1 MTNATVYGIIVVGGE
16 QVASVKKLVDKM
28 KRQPNSI
35 SLDEAGKVLEH
46 YGYKFDRQNGSHKTY
61 VNKDGDVQTAP
72 KKRPTIKPV
81 YVKQILHKIG
91 E

>member
-1 MTNATVYGIIVVGGE
+1 M
-16 QVASVKKLVDKM
+16 ASVSKIVDKM
-28 KRQPNSI
+28 KRQPNGI
-35 SLDEAGKVLEH
+35 SPDEAGQVLEH

-61 VNKDGDVQTAP
+61 INASGDIQTVP

-81 YVKQILHKIG
+81 YVKQILGKIG